1 MNSPFLNDA
10 IRVFNFVK
18 YLFSVN
24 ERNNLVQSDVLFI
37 CGDSSRSILIENK
50 RYSHLI
56 DTLNEKLLSL
66 DIKTLTIASPPAIIF
81 GDDAFGNVHSI
92 NGLYFRARLI
102 KNIYSKLFR
111 NLQVGNSIMG
121 GMWAKILSKV
131 RPKLIIGIQP
141 EIELCLIAK
150 NKNIPIFDLQH
161 GILSDEGYYGLQCRE
176 SINQEGWPTSILC
189 WDQNSKNWVDKNCRN
204 FVSSNVI
211 GNPWLN
217 RFLNK
222 SKNDTVVN
230 SFSNIDS
237 IKLTENGKFSILIT
251 LQWGAEEQNIQGAIL
266 GMPQHLVQIVKE
278 TSNIYN
284 WFIRIHPIQILNL
297 GKGEIFENLRR
308 TFNGFNNINWDWA
321 TEMPLP
327 VVLSKMQLHITSHS
341 ACTIEA
347 SYFNVKTGLINRN
360 SKMLND
366 YFSNQINQGHADIVE
381 ISELNDWIKNN
392 LEDVYTKLVVND
404 TEFENFLDLVI
415 SIVRKN

>member
-1 MNSPFLNDA
+1 MSAFLKDL
-10 IRVFNFVK
+10 IKVFNFVK

-24 ERNNLVQSDVLFI
+24 EKKNLIHSEVLFI
-37 CGDSSRSILIENK
+37 CGDSSRTILIENK
-50 RYSHLI
+50 RYSHLV
-56 DTLNEKLLSL
+56 DTLNEKLFSL
-66 DIKTLTIASPPAIIF
+66 NINTLTIASPPAIIF

-92 NGLYFRARLI
+92 NGLYFRARLV
-102 KNIYSKLFR
+102 KNIYSKLLR
-111 NLQVGNSIMG
+111 NSQAGNAIMG
-121 GMWAKILSKV
+121 GMWANILSKV

-176 SINQEGWPTSILC
+176 RINQEGWPTSILC
-189 WDQNSKNWVDKNCRN
+189 WDQNSKNWVDKNCKN
-204 FVSSNVI
+204 FVSSTVI

-222 SKNDTVVN
+222 SENDTVVN
-230 SFSNIDS
+230 SFSNIES

-266 GMPQHLVQIVKE
+266 GMPQQLVQIVKE

-297 GKGEIFENLRR
+297 GKGEIFENLCRS
-308 TFNGFNNINWDWA
+308 FNGFYNINWDWA
-321 TEMPLP
+321 TDMPLP
-327 VVLSKMQLHITSHS
+327 IVLSKMQLHLTSHS

-347 SYFNVKTGLINRN
+347 SYFNIKTGLFNSN
-360 SKMLND
+360 SKMLYD
-366 YFSNQINQGHADIVE
+366 YFSNQIKEGNAEIVE
-381 ISELNDWIKNN
+381 LSTLNDWIKKNF
-392 LEDVYTKLVVND
+392 EDLNTQIVNKGS
-404 TEFENFLDLVI
+404 EFENFLDLVI